1 MRELLSAV
9 EADAEQEVERNELD
23 AALRDLEVAAH
34 EARDQPEHEEEQR
47 RVGQGSGEL
56 VKVHAILVPVRGGGR
71 RWRAAA
77 RGSSLSPERE
87 VSRPTPLAALRS
99 CMTALKVQE
108 LDDYFTP
115 IDNLTSRQ
123 KLRRLGRAK
132 EVIGLAFKVVDEYG
146 KGRPTELTKNTHRL
160 SLRLISEAQSLAQAQ
175 LVAEGGKVAFERGG
189 VVSPSDRGEDG
200 ELLLFDKKNPWWP
213 SSKKIPRK

>member
-1 MRELLSAV
+1 MLTITIIIYGIVGIFIDRKANKAKARIDALQSALVALEKNTNDKTKELQSK
-9 EADAEQEVERNELD
+9 LD
-23 AALRDLEVAAH
+23 DL
-34 EARDQPEHEEEQR
+34 
-47 RVGQGSGEL
+47 
-56 VKVHAILVPVRGGGR
+56 
-71 RWRAAA
+71 
-77 RGSSLSPERE
+77 
-87 VSRPTPLAALRS
+87 
-99 CMTALKVQE
+99 TALKVQE